1 MEADLFSS
9 RTRQLTRA
17 DALFLLALAV
27 GLFVRFLNLGKA
39 PLSDFEA
46 GWALQAL
53 QVGRGSVN
61 GQLLAIGPQPA
72 YVLLTG
78 VLFYLSN
85 ATNFLARFWPAAAG
99 ASLVLLPYILRRQ
112 LGRVAALFLAFGF
125 ALDPGLVTISRLAGG
140 PMLGLAFTLLAL
152 TGWYF
157 HKPVIAGLFG
167 GLALLSGASLING
180 LLALGLAFAVTYLL
194 WGKPHRPIS
203 PDTATP
209 PTDALP
215 PIAQKERQTDW
226 KILAWLAIITL
237 ILAGTL
243 FLRVPQGL
251 AGWLETIPG
260 YLSGWVQA
268 SGVSVSRLLA
278 VLIFYQPLALLF
290 GLIAIGRLF
299 FRPVEEDTGDLPDE
313 SSSLDKRFVVFW
325 FVFSLLVWV
334 IYPAHQVYDLVWV
347 LVPLW
352 VLAAQELSQYLPGQD
367 GFWVSFAQ
375 GSVLLVLLALFWL
388 TLAGLAQAPL
398 TSPGFGLRYSILG
411 GILVLSILTTGLVSL
426 GWSWEVARRG
436 AVWGIS
442 AGLGLYVLSGMWS
455 AAQVNPNQPQE
466 LWAPGSGTG
475 QVELMLQTLGDLS
488 EWNTGFRQSIDITAP
503 QNIPSLQWALRDYA
517 RTSYVTTPSSRDQ
530 PSVVFTRETD
540 QSPELAA
547 AYRGQDFV
555 WWVNPDWEGAL
566 PLEWESWITYRQ
578 APLQTVHLILWAR
591 TNLFPGAAAAPNT
604 SAGQP

>member
-9 RTRQLTRA
+9 RTRQLTRE
-17 DALFLLALAV
+17 DALFFLALSL
-27 GLFVRFLNLGKA
+27 GLFVRFLDLGKA

-46 GWALQAL
+46 GWALQAF
-53 QVGRGSVN
+53 QVGHGSFI

-99 ASLVLLPYILRRQ
+99 ASIVLLPYFFRHR
-112 LGRVAALFLAFGF
+112 LGRVAALILAFGL

-140 PMLGLAFTLLAL
+140 PMLGLGFTLLAL

-180 LLALGLAFAVTYLL
+180 LLGLGLAAAVTSLL
-194 WGKPHRPIS
+194 WGPPLQPVS
-203 PDTATP
+203 PVTAVT
-209 PTDALP
+209 PTDEQPPAAL
-215 PIAQKERQTDW
+215 RSHQTYW
-226 KILAWLAIITL
+226 KSLAWLAAITL

-251 AGWLETIPG
+251 AGWLETIPS
-260 YLSGWVQA
+260 YLSGWVQS
-268 SGVSVSRLLA
+268 SGVSVSRMLA
-278 VLIFYQPLALLF
+278 VLVFYQPLALLLA
-290 GLIAIGRLF
+290 LIAVGRLF
-299 FRPVEEDTGDLPDE
+299 GRPVEKDGEDLSDKE
-313 SSSLDKRFVVFW
+313 ASLDNRFVVFW
-325 FVFSLLVWV
+325 FVFSLLLWV
-334 IYPAHQVYDLVWV
+334 IYPAHQVHDLVWV

-352 VLAAQELSQYLPGQD
+352 ILAAVELSRYLPDQD
-367 GFWVSFAQ
+367 GFWVSLAQ
-375 GSVLLVLLALFWL
+375 AGVLLVLLALFWL

-398 TSPGFGLRYSILG
+398 TSPGLGLRYSILG
-411 GILVLSILTTGLVSL
+411 GILVLSVLTTGLVSL
-426 GWSWEVARRG
+426 GWSWVVARRG

-442 AGLGLYVLSGMWS
+442 VGLGLYVLSGMWG

-475 QVELMLQTLGDLS
+475 QVKLMLQTLGDLS

-503 QNIPSLQWALRDYA
+503 QDIPSLQWALRDYA
-517 RTSYVTTPSSRDQ
+517 KTRYVNSPSSLDQ
-530 PSVVFTRETD
+530 PSVVFTRESD

-555 WWVNPDWEGAL
+555 WWVNPDWEGTL
-566 PLEWESWITYRQ
+566 PLELERWITYRQ
-578 APLQTVHLILWAR
+578 APVQNVHLILWAR
-591 TNLFPGAAAAPNT
+591 TNLFPGVAAAPDT

>member
-1 MEADLFSS
+1 LFSS
-9 RTRQLTRA
+9 NTRQFTHE
-17 DALFLLALAV
+17 DALFLLALGL
-27 GLFVRFLNLGKA
+27 GLFVRFLDLGKA

-53 QVGRGSVN
+53 QVGRGSFES
-61 GQLLAIGPQPA
+61 QFLAIGPHPA

-99 ASLVLLPYILRRQ
+99 ASLVLLPYLFRRQ
-112 LGRVAALFLAFGF
+112 LGRTAALILSFAL

-140 PMLGLAFTLLAL
+140 PMLGLVLSMLAL

-167 GLALLSGASLING
+167 GLALLAGSSMING
-180 LLALGLAFAVTYLL
+180 LLALGLAAALTYTL
-194 WGKPHRPIS
+194 WGRASRSVSPVTPIEGQ
-203 PDTATP
+203 PTAPPLNDRTP
-209 PTDALP
+209 
-215 PIAQKERQTDW
+215 W
-226 KILAWLAIITL
+226 KSLIWLALITL

-251 AGWLETIPG
+251 AGWLEILPD
-260 YLSGWVQA
+260 YLRGWVQP
-268 SGVSVSRLLA
+268 SGVSVSRLLV

-290 GLIAIGRLF
+290 GLIAIWRVF
-299 FRPVEEDTGDLPDE
+299 IRHAENEFEDTSAE
-313 SSSLDKRFVVFW
+313 SRTLNERLLVFW
-325 FVFSLLVWV
+325 FVFSLLLVV
-334 IYPAHQVYDLVWV
+334 IYPAHQVSDMVWV
-347 LVPLW
+347 LFPLW
-352 VLAAQELSQYLPGQD
+352 ILAALELSRYLPIED
-367 GFWVSFAQ
+367 GFWISFTQ

-398 TSPGFGLRYSILG
+398 TTPGLGLRYSILG

-426 GWSWEVARRG
+426 GWSWNIGKRG
-436 AVWGIS
+436 AVWGLC
-442 AGLGLYVLSGMWS
+442 AGLSLYVLSGMWS
-455 AAQVNPNQPQE
+455 AAQVSPNQPQE

-488 EWNTGFRQSIDITAP
+488 EWNTGFRQSIDIVAP
-503 QNIPSLQWALRDYA
+503 QGIPSLQWALRNDSQA
-517 RTSYVTTPSSRDQ
+517 RFVSSPSSRDQ
-530 PSVVFTRETD
+530 PSVVFTRQSD

-566 PLEWESWITYRQ
+566 PLEWARWITYRL
-578 APLQTVHLILWAR
+578 APVKNEHLILWAR
-591 TNLFPGAAAAPNT
+591 TDLFPGGAATVPGA
-604 SAGQP
+604 SASQP